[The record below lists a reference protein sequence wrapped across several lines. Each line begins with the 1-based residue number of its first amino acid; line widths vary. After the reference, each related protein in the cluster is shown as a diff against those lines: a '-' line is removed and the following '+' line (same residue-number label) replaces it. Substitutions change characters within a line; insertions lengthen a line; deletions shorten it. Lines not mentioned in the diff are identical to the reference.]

1 MLTSVLVSS
10 SPVRRQPA
18 SPAQQLMFL
27 HRGIDPAM
35 ITQLTIRGLA
45 IIEELHIDFSPRLNV
60 ITGETGAGKSILIKA
75 LHLLLGAKADAEVI
89 RNGFDKAFVSAR
101 FLLPRTHPAVEYLNE
116 HGLWHDEHDLT
127 EIILRREITNKNR
140 SQAWMND
147 QSITQT
153 TLKELGQNLI
163 DIYGQHENHRMLDP
177 ATHIDYIDQFL
188 DKPQLRNSVIQQM
201 TQVSVLYQDIRKRL
215 EQFLTR
221 RREQDYLQF
230 RFKELEEFEP
240 SAENYADIVRISSEA
255 QQYMQ
260 EQKVLQQLQTIQDE
274 SYNGKSLSAAVRDLL
289 RLSDGSKLIKGNP
302 EMMAVVDQLR
312 DVGSIF
318 DEFSYHVGR
327 IVDDQEISE
336 EELESHESRLAEYQ
350 RLFRKLGVRSIE
362 EMMEEYERLDQQ
374 LSYVR
379 DAPDELADKIRSL
392 LKQLQDI
399 DKTGRQLSVA
409 RHKAADQARKKIE
422 SELHDLNMSGAKI
435 NFEFQ
440 PVKQSIP
447 DLDLLDF
454 DEETKKNW
462 AKCVDI
468 LTENSRHGREKGQF
482 LLAANPGEGFKP
494 LAKVASGGEIS
505 RIMLG
510 FKKILSAG
518 ANTCVMVF
526 DEIDTGIS
534 GHTADIV
541 GSKLKGLSD
550 AFQVICIS
558 HLAQVAAYGDAHF
571 KVEKLQKKGSTES
584 NIFRL
589 DGAQSESEIAR
600 LLSGSKLTASSLQNA
615 RQLITSAQKGPG
627 REEVSVDL

>member
-1 MLTSVLVSS
+1 
-10 SPVRRQPA
+10 
-18 SPAQQLMFL
+18 
-27 HRGIDPAM
+27 M

-89 RNGFDKAFVSAR
+89 RHGFDKAFVSAR
-101 FLLPRTHPAVEYLNE
+101 FLLPRSHPAVEYLNE

-147 QSITQT
+147 QSIAQT
-153 TLKELGQNLI
+153 TLRELGQNLI

-177 ATHIDYIDQFL
+177 STHIDYIDQFL
-188 DKPQLRNSVIQQM
+188 DKPALKNSVVNSM
-201 TQVSVLYQDIRKRL
+201 GQVSSLYQDIRKRL

-240 SAENYADIVRISSEA
+240 SAEDHAEISRICTEA
-255 QQYMQ
+255 KQYMQ
-260 EQKVLQQLQTIQDE
+260 EQKVLQQLQMIQDE
-274 SYNGKSLSAAVRDLL
+274 SYNGKSLSAAVRDIL
-289 RLSDGSKLIKGNP
+289 RISDSSKLIKASSELAG
-302 EMMAVVDQLR
+302 VLDQLR

-318 DEFSYHVGR
+318 DELSYHVGR
-327 IVDDQEISE
+327 IVDDQDLSE
-336 EELESHESRLAEYQ
+336 EALETHESRLAEYQ
-350 RLFRKLGVRSIE
+350 RLFRKLGVRTIE
-362 EMMEEYERLDQQ
+362 EMMEEYERLDQE

-379 DAPDELADKIRSL
+379 VAPDELSDKIKAL
-392 LKQLQDI
+392 LKQLEDI
-399 DKTGRQLSVA
+399 DKIGRQLSSA
-409 RHKAADQARKKIE
+409 RQKAADQARKKIE

-440 PVKQSIP
+440 PIRQSIP

-454 DEETKKNW
+454 SEETKKNW

-468 LTENSRHGREKGQF
+468 LSESSRLGREKGQF

-550 AFQVICIS
+550 SFQVICIS
-558 HLAQVAAYGDAHF
+558 HLAQVAAYGDGHF
-571 KVEKLQKKGSTES
+571 KVEKVQKKGSTES

-600 LLSGSKLTASSLQNA
+600 LLSGMKVTPSSLQNA
-615 RQLITSAQKGPG
+615 RQLISAAQKGVEKD
-627 REEVSVDL
+627 RSSVDL

>member
-1 MLTSVLVSS
+1 
-10 SPVRRQPA
+10 
-18 SPAQQLMFL
+18 
-27 HRGIDPAM
+27 M

-89 RNGFDKAFVSAR
+89 RHGFDKAFVSAR
-101 FLLPRTHPAVEYLNE
+101 FLLPRSHPAVEYLNE

-153 TLKELGQNLI
+153 TLRELGQNLI

-188 DKPQLRNSVIQQM
+188 DKPALKHSVVNSM
-201 TQVSVLYQDIRKRL
+201 SQVSSLYQDIRKRL

-240 SAENYADIVRISSEA
+240 SAEDHAEITRICTEA
-255 QQYMQ
+255 KQYMQ
-260 EQKVLQQLQTIQDE
+260 EQKALQQLQMIQDE
-274 SYNGKSLSAAVRDLL
+274 SYNGKSISAAVRDIL
-289 RLSDGSKLIKGNP
+289 RISDSSKLIKASP
-302 EMMAVVDQLR
+302 ELSGVIDQLR

-318 DEFSYHVGR
+318 DEMSYHVGR
-327 IVDDQEISE
+327 IVEDQDLSE
-336 EELESHESRLAEYQ
+336 EALETHESRLAEYQ
-350 RLFRKLGVRSIE
+350 RLFRKLGVRTIE
-362 EMMEEYERLDQQ
+362 EMMEEYERLDQE

-379 DAPDELADKIRSL
+379 VAPDELADKVKTL
-392 LKQLQDI
+392 LKQLVDV
-399 DKTGRQLSVA
+399 DKVGRQLSAA
-409 RHKAADQARKKIE
+409 RQKAADQARKKIE
-422 SELHDLNMSGAKI
+422 SELHDLNMAGAKI

-440 PVKQSIP
+440 PIRQTIP
-447 DLDLLDF
+447 ELDLLDF
-454 DEETKKNW
+454 SEETKKNW

-468 LTENSRHGREKGQF
+468 LSENSRLGREKGQF

-550 AFQVICIS
+550 SFQVICIS

-571 KVEKLQKKGSTES
+571 KVEKVQKKGSTES

-589 DGAQSESEIAR
+589 DAPQSESEIAR
-600 LLSGSKLTASSLQNA
+600 LLSGMKVTPSSLQNA
-615 RQLITSAQKGPG
+615 RQLISAAQKGG
-627 REEVSVDL
+627 KEEQSVDL

>member
-1 MLTSVLVSS
+1 
-10 SPVRRQPA
+10 
-18 SPAQQLMFL
+18 
-27 HRGIDPAM
+27 M

-89 RNGFDKAFVSAR
+89 RHGFDKAFVSAR
-101 FLLPRTHPAVEYLNE
+101 FLLPRSHPAVEYLNE

-153 TLKELGQNLI
+153 TLRELGQNLI

-188 DKPQLRNSVIQQM
+188 DKPALKHSVVNSM
-201 TQVSVLYQDIRKRL
+201 SQVSSLYQDIRKRL

-240 SAENYADIVRISSEA
+240 SAEDQAEIIRICTEA
-255 QQYMQ
+255 KQYMQ
-260 EQKVLQQLQTIQDE
+260 EQKALQQLQKIQDE
-274 SYNGKSLSAAVRDLL
+274 SYNGKSLSAAVRDIL
-289 RLSDGSKLIKGNP
+289 RISDSSKLIKASP
-302 EMMAVVDQLR
+302 ELSGVIDQLR
-312 DVGSIF
+312 DVGGIF
-318 DEFSYHVGR
+318 DEMSYHVGR
-327 IVDDQEISE
+327 IVDDQDLSE
-336 EELESHESRLAEYQ
+336 EALETHESRLAEYQ
-350 RLFRKLGVRSIE
+350 RLFRKLGVRTIE
-362 EMMEEYERLDQQ
+362 EMMEEYERLDQE

-379 DAPDELADKIRSL
+379 VAPDELADKIKTL
-392 LKQLQDI
+392 LKQLVDV
-399 DKTGRQLSVA
+399 DKVGRQLSAA
-409 RHKAADQARKKIE
+409 RQKAADQARKKIE
-422 SELHDLNMSGAKI
+422 SELHDLNMAGAKI

-440 PVKQSIP
+440 PIRQTIP
-447 DLDLLDF
+447 ELDLLDF
-454 DEETKKNW
+454 SEETKKNW

-468 LTENSRHGREKGQF
+468 LSENSRLGREKGQF

-550 AFQVICIS
+550 SFQVICIS

-571 KVEKLQKKGSTES
+571 KVEKVQKKGSTES

-589 DGAQSESEIAR
+589 DAPQSESEIAR
-600 LLSGSKLTASSLQNA
+600 LLSGIKVTPSSLQNA
-615 RQLITSAQKGPG
+615 RQLISAAQNGGK
-627 REEVSVDL
+627 EEQSVDL